1 MFNTAEVATADDWPA
16 LAALIRA
23 NPATR
28 WVSTTPP
35 PVGPE
40 RWALRLGVEDF
51 ANGESLGERIA
62 AVLAGADGGPRPAT
76 VIVDELR
83 GGANSTL
90 ERVAECAT
98 WLHRERPAL
107 DGGRWAIY
115 LAHQNIAAFDTL
127 LRALDPALAA
137 GATIAV
143 EMYATEGAYCAAGGD
158 VDARD
163 RWLADFFLGGRG
175 SSPGA
180 GFAWLAERRRL
191 LGSRSRLAVVFGVT
205 DTYLDGRDPFGFLDR
220 MFFVWMSRTG
230 FPGVLAAAN
239 GGAGSYKWQRDHVDA
254 TTRDQRF
261 ADAWEHYCRRG
272 EVSSLA
278 GGVACR

>member
-1 MFNTAEVATADDWPA
+1 MFNTADVATAHDWPA
-16 LAALIRA
+16 LSALIRA

-40 RWALRLGVEDF
+40 RWALHLGAEDF
-51 ANGESLGERIA
+51 ADGVRLGQRIA
-62 AVLAGADGGPRPAT
+62 AVLTGAHRGPRPAT

-90 ERVAECAT
+90 ERVAECT
-98 WLHRERPAL
+98 SWLHREHPAL
-107 DGGRWAIY
+107 GGGRWAIY

-127 LRALDPALAA
+127 TRALDPALAA

-143 EMYATEGAYCAAGGD
+143 EMYATQRAYCGAGGAEGGGD
-158 VDARD
+158 D
-163 RWLADFFLGGRG
+163 WLADFFLGGRG

-180 GFAWLAERRRL
+180 GFAWLAERRRH
-191 LGSRSRLAVVFGVT
+191 LGSHSRLTAVLGVT
-205 DTYLDGRDPFGFLDR
+205 DDYLDGPDPFVFLDR

-239 GGAGSYKWQRDHVDA
+239 GGAGSYKWQRGHLDS

-261 ADAWEHYCRRG
+261 AAAWEHYCRRG
-272 EVSSLA
+272 QTSSLA
-278 GGVACR
+278 GRVACR